1 VKEALTDFKA
11 AVPGVDTIPAIKKW
25 MHPAADLAGYEPLYD
40 GLRLAG
46 VPD

>member
-1 VKEALTDFKA
+1 MALADFNA

-25 MHPAADLAGYEPLYD
+25 MHLGAELAGYDPLYE

-46 VPD
+46 VGD